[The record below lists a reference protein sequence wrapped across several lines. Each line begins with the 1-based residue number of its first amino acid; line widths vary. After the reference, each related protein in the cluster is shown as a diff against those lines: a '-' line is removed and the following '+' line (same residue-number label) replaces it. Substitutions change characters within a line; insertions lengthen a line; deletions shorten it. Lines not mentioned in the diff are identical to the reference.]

1 MTTDRELLL
10 DLVETIESGDPI
22 GVALRIREV
31 RQHLAETLPCDCST
45 EAARASR
52 ASYAAGVA
60 RGVGARPDRRQGD
73 DSPEGDPPTPD
84 VSRV

>member
-31 RQHLAETLPCDCST
+31 RQHLAETPPCDCSP
-45 EAARASR
+45 EVARASR

-60 RGVGARPDRRQGD
+60 HGVGAQPDRRQGATV
-73 DSPEGDPPTPD
+73 DP
-84 VSRV
+84 